1 LNRITSRDVARHAGV
16 SQATV
21 SIVLNSTT
29 TPIRVSPAT
38 RVRVLAAA
46 AASSGEK
53 VELRFAW
60 W

>member
-1 LNRITSRDVARHAGV
+1 VARHAGV